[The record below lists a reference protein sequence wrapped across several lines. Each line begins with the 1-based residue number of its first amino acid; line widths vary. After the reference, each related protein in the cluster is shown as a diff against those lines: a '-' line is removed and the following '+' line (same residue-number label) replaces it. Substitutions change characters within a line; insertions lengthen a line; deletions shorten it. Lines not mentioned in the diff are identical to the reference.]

1 MNQIPVKDVTP
12 KAGSGKAVV
21 ETYDLYAKREHI
33 YVKFYKGLY
42 RNLRTVSGFI
52 MLAAFFGFSWL
63 QWDGH
68 QAVLFDLPNR
78 QFHIFGMTFWPQD
91 FMLLSWL
98 LIILAFVLFLVTA
111 VAGRLWCGY
120 ACPQFVWTW
129 FFIWAERITEGDRNQ
144 RMKRDKAPLSTDK
157 FARKAAKHLLWIVIA
172 VATSLAFVGYFSP
185 IRELIPSVLSWNLG
199 PWETWWLG
207 FFTLA
212 TYGNAGW
219 LREQVCIYMCPYA
232 RFQSVMFDQDTLVI
246 SYDEK
251 RGEHRGKRKK
261 NVDYRAQGLGDCIDC
276 GNCVH
281 VCPVGIDIRDGLQ
294 YECVAC
300 GACIDA
306 CDDVMDRMGYEPG
319 LIRYTTEHSL
329 EGKPTHLLR
338 PRLLAYTLTLAAM
351 LVAFVYTI
359 ATRVP
364 LEVDVLRDRG
374 PLFTNTADGKLENS
388 YTLKLAN
395 KDQQDHRFKISV
407 SGIDGLD
414 GLELVTASELSISAG
429 ELVDVALRLQ
439 VDPKYLQRSNYDI
452 LFQVE
457 AVDDPAIRL
466 DAESRFLGPAPRR

>member
-1 MNQIPVKDVTP
+1 
-12 KAGSGKAVV
+12 
-21 ETYDLYAKREHI
+21 
-33 YVKFYKGLY
+33 
-42 RNLRTVSGFI
+42 
-52 MLAAFFGFSWL
+52 
-63 QWDGH
+63 
-68 QAVLFDLPNR
+68 
-78 QFHIFGMTFWPQD
+78 
-91 FMLLSWL
+91 
-98 LIILAFVLFLVTA
+98 
-111 VAGRLWCGY
+111 
-120 ACPQFVWTW
+120 
-129 FFIWAERITEGDRNQ
+129 
-144 RMKRDKAPLSTDK
+144 
-157 FARKAAKHLLWIVIA
+157 
-172 VATSLAFVGYFSP
+172 
-185 IRELIPSVLSWNLG
+185 
-199 PWETWWLG
+199 
-207 FFTLA
+207 
-212 TYGNAGW
+212 
-219 LREQVCIYMCPYA
+219 
-232 RFQSVMFDQDTLVI
+232 
-246 SYDEK
+246 
-251 RGEHRGKRKK
+251 
-261 NVDYRAQGLGDCIDC
+261 
-276 GNCVH
+276 
-281 VCPVGIDIRDGLQ
+281 
-294 YECVAC
+294 
-300 GACIDA
+300 
-306 CDDVMDRMGYEPG
+306 MDRMGYEPG

-338 PRLLAYTLTLAAM
+338 PRLVAYTLTLAAM